1 MDGFKQKNDTNAP
14 APWNTAEKRQQSG
27 SSASTGASPAATEEQ
42 GRAQAQAST
51 PSGMQTPSSFS
62 SMPETS
68 VVGGIQV
75 TNVGVP
81 RFQTEETV
89 LGSQELNA

>member
-1 MDGFKQKNDTNAP
+1 M
-14 APWNTAEKRQQSG
+14 EY

-42 GRAQAQAST
+42 GRAHAQAST

-75 TNVGVP
+75 TKVGAP

-89 LGSQELNA
+89 LGSQKLNDEEKAELGYTFHEWPVSELSA